1 MVTAFA
7 VMLWAFRGV
16 GSARVLM
23 LLRELH
29 ASILLVLLPF
39 ALAQLTETAA
49 WRATFNEL
57 GCEVSYISL
66 LRVRLA
72 CEGIAQTLPGG
83 VLVAE
88 SLKPKLLM
96 TECGLTASDAVC
108 GAASRKLLLLVS
120 QCFYFTAAV
129 VAGLHGLR
137 TLREGWWLQSLVAA
151 AWLAWVLSAT
161 ALTLVLSRGDVCCRL
176 LRALKRLP
184 LKAMRAATAAW
195 SNGFAKTDARI
206 VEFCALGPRRLA
218 RSTALY
224 LLAWCWEAAETLL
237 LLRLLGVR
245 LDWGT
250 LCLVEVCASM
260 IRNIAFASPG
270 GLGIQDLGYAG
281 LLQVFGVPDWLSVAA
296 TFTVLKRSKELL
308 WSAAGY
314 CILATMRG
322 KPPSLGALR
331 PTRDNQSMCPAG

>member
-1 MVTAFA
+1 
-7 VMLWAFRGV
+7 MLWAFRGV
-16 GSARVLM
+16 GSIQVLM

-29 ASILLVLLPF
+29 ATILLVPLPF
-39 ALAQLTETAA
+39 ALDQLTETAA
-49 WRATFNEL
+49 WRATFKEL
-57 GCEVSYISL
+57 GCAVSYVSL
-66 LRVRLA
+66 LRIRLA
-72 CEGIAQTLPGG
+72 CEGIVQTLPGG
-83 VLVAE
+83 ILVAE

-96 TECGLTASDAVC
+96 TQCGLTASDAVC

-137 TLREGWWLQSLVAA
+137 TLREGWWLQSLIAA
-151 AWLAWVLSAT
+151 AWLALVLSAS
-161 ALTLVLSRGDVCCRL
+161 ALTLVLCRGDVCCRL
-176 LRALKRLP
+176 LRALKSLP
-184 LKAMRAATAAW
+184 LKAMRAATVAW
-195 SNGFAKTDARI
+195 GSGFTKTDARI

-224 LLAWCWEAAETLL
+224 LSAWCWEAAETVL

-250 LCLVEVCASM
+250 LCLLEVCASM
-260 IRNIAFASPG
+260 IRNVAFISPG

-281 LLQVFGVPDWLSVAA
+281 LLHIFGVPDWLSVAA
-296 TFTVLKRSKELL
+296 TFTLLKRSKELL

-322 KPPSLGALR
+322 KQPSEHAMG
-331 PTRDNQSMCPAG
+331 PTHDNQSMCPAG